1 MLLFSGL
8 SLVIAL
14 GLGAFSKW
22 KVPAWQERDFGTRN
36 FNWNLLIAISTAL
49 SLAVS
54 HLAFFLSG
62 NIWVSLCIG
71 MLGFLTVL
79 SSVTDFALMKIP
91 SELTTLVQY
100 APIPFIALLWPSF
113 DYIDKMS
120 IYMWAGFTFIFAVM
134 SFLRL
139 FGWADVK
146 ILFAFGV
153 TLSWW
158 VGPEKMMYAFVGSAA
173 LALLLIPITKKFG
186 AGKEYGLKKHIGD
199 STKWNEEE
207 KKLVAVDKKPID
219 VEELEGLDR
228 KAVRAKVR
236 KAKGKKRI
244 FIPFGPALLLSFLV
258 MSLIAAGTMEIYTY
272 TFFDLPK

>member
-8 SLVIAL
+8 ALVVAL
-14 GLGAFSKW
+14 GMGAFAKW

-36 FNWNLLIAISTAL
+36 INWNLLIAISSGL

-54 HLAFFLSG
+54 HLAFFLSE
-62 NIWVSLCIG
+62 NIWISLCIG

-100 APIPFIALLWPSF
+100 TPIPFVALLWPSF
-113 DYIDKMS
+113 DFYDTTAIV
-120 IYMWAGFTFIFAVM
+120 MWAVLTFIFAVL
-134 SFLRL
+134 SFMRM

-146 ILFAFGV
+146 IMFAFGV

-158 VGPEKMMYAFVGSAA
+158 VGPSYLIYAFMGAAIFA
-173 LALLLIPITKKFG
+173 LALMPI
-186 AGKEYGLKKHIGD
+186 AGKIGMREYGLKKHISD
-199 STKWNEEE
+199 STKWDADE

-219 VEELEGLDR
+219 AEDLEGLDR
-228 KAVRAKVR
+228 KAVREKV
-236 KAKGKKRI
+236 KKVKGKKKT
-244 FIPFGPALLLSFLV
+244 FIPFGPALLISFLV
-258 MSLIAAGTMEIYTY
+258 MSLIAAGTMEVNTF

>member
-1 MLLFSGL
+1 LLLFSGL
-8 SLVIAL
+8 ALVVAL
-14 GLGAFSKW
+14 GMGAFAKW

-36 FNWNLLIAISTAL
+36 INWNLLIAISSGL

-54 HLAFFLSG
+54 HLAFFLSE
-62 NIWVSLCIG
+62 NIWISLCIG

-100 APIPFIALLWPSF
+100 TPIPFVALLWPSF
-113 DYIDKMS
+113 DFYDTTAIV
-120 IYMWAGFTFIFAVM
+120 MWAVLTFIFAVL
-134 SFLRL
+134 SFMRM

-146 ILFAFGV
+146 IMFAFGV

-158 VGPEKMMYAFVGSAA
+158 VGPSYLIYAFMGAAIFA
-173 LALLLIPITKKFG
+173 LALMPI
-186 AGKEYGLKKHIGD
+186 AGKIGMREYGLKKHISD
-199 STKWNEEE
+199 STKWDADE

-219 VEELEGLDR
+219 AEDLEGLDR
-228 KAVRAKVR
+228 KAVREKV
-236 KAKGKKRI
+236 KKVKGKKKT
-244 FIPFGPALLLSFLV
+244 FIPFGPALLISFLV
-258 MSLIAAGTMEIYTY
+258 MSLIAAGTMEVNTF